1 MKQLDLHID
10 TGTKFG
16 ESHQT
21 EVVLSADVVVP
32 ENISLKEQQA
42 GQRDLARL
50 FGNALKNAVSPTF
63 APTTQ
68 PAETSTPTGSRKA
81 RSVARRTLS
90 SATNWWL
97 ALIAFFLFLNLC
109 FKD

>member
-1 MKQLDLHID
+1 MKQVDLHID
-10 TGTKFG
+10 TGTVYG
-16 ESHQT
+16 ETKQT
-21 EVVLSADVVVP
+21 EVVLTADVVTSD
-32 ENISLKEQQA
+32 ISLKEQQA

-50 FGNALKNAVSPTF
+50 FGNALKNVISPTC